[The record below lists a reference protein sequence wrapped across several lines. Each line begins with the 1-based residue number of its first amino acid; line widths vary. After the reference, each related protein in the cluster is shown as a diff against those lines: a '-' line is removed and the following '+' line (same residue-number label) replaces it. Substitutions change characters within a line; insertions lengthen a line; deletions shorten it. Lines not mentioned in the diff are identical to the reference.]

1 MKNNFKFT
9 IFVLSILVF
18 ASCSNDSNQSSAPL
32 NSIANTIKKITETTY
47 STTPSSYSI
56 EFEYQN
62 GNLKRIFS
70 GTNSAEYQYNGNKIT
85 SVDYYQNSV
94 LNNSQA
100 ITYSGD
106 FLTMIQIN
114 PNERIRLDYS
124 GNNLYTSTYESLI
137 NNSWGTANI
146 ESFTFDNSGNQTE
159 RFFSY
164 TYQGSV
170 QSFKSSY
177 VYDNKNN
184 PFKMMNPYLKYL
196 LEPNS
201 FINKSQNNV
210 TQSYSYPDVSSTTAT
225 LSENYEIVYNSNNY
239 PTNIK
244 CRRAVNNELKS
255 EITIEYN

>member
-1 MKNNFKFT
+1 MKNSFKF
-9 IFVLSILVF
+9 ILFVLSILIF
-18 ASCSNDSNQSSAPL
+18 SSCSNDSNQAAAPS
-32 NSIANTIKKITETTY
+32 NSIVNTIKKITETTY

-56 EFEYQN
+56 DFEYQN

-70 GTNSAEYQYNGNKIT
+70 GTNSAEYQYNGNKII
-85 SVDYYQNSV
+85 SVNYYQNSV
-94 LNNSQA
+94 LNNSQE

-106 FLTMIQIN
+106 LLVMKQIN
-114 PNERIRLDYS
+114 ANERIRLDYN
-124 GNNLYTSTYESLI
+124 GNNLFSSTYESLI
-137 NNSWGTANI
+137 NNNWGSANT
-146 ESFTFDNSGNQTE
+146 ESFIFDNNGNQTQ
-159 RFFSY
+159 RIFSY
-164 TYQGSV
+164 NYSGTV
-170 QSFKSSY
+170 QSFKSTY

-210 TQSYSYPDVSSTTAT
+210 TQSYSYPDASSTTAT
-225 LSENYEIVYNSNNY
+225 LSENYEIVYNSQNY

-244 CRRAVNNELKS
+244 CRRAINNELKS